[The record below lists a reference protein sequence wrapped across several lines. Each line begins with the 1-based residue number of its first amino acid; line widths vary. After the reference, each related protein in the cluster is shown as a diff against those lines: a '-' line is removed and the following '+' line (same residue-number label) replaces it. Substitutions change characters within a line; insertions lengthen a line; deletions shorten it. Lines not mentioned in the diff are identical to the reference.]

1 MGTMTKT
8 ETWTK
13 GHFHQTIL
21 NNVLSDQYL
30 TAMCVED
37 YISSM
42 SEEEL
47 DKWVKTFIQT
57 GVIKK

>member
-1 MGTMTKT
+1 MVDLFD
-8 ETWTK
+8 
-13 GHFHQTIL
+13 GHIYKTIL
-21 NNVLSDQYL
+21 NNVLNDQYL

-57 GVIKK
+57 GEINKNG

>member
-1 MGTMTKT
+1 MVNRFD
-8 ETWTK
+8 
-13 GHFHQTIL
+13 GHIHKTIL
-21 NNVLSDQYL
+21 NNVLNDQYL

-47 DKWVKTFIQT
+47 DKWIKTFIQT
-57 GVIKK
+57 GEVNKNG

>member
-1 MGTMTKT
+1 MVDPFN
-8 ETWTK
+8 
-13 GHFHQTIL
+13 GHIHKTIL
-21 NNVLSDQYL
+21 NNVLNDQYL

-37 YISSM
+37 CISSM

-57 GVIKK
+57 GEINKNG

>member
-1 MGTMTKT
+1 MTKKT
-8 ETWTK
+8 RTR
-13 GHFHQTIL
+13 GHFHETIL
-21 NNVLSDQYL
+21 NNVLSDQCL

-47 DKWVKTFIQT
+47 DKWAHNFIQT